1 MANRKITCK
10 NTECKHYKSGD
21 ICDTSI
27 TIGRS
32 GKCESFEKGFIYYF
46 QIVWRSLHRKNYV
59 DEIEIMNNPDL
70 KIGLFYVIEC
80 FDLGFST
87 LKWGSSRIYMLKDGT
102 DGKAL
107 KAEEIVDRE
116 MDDDKFRKFYDDFE
130 NGILPDAIL
139 KKNDGKA
146 LKLELKEYGW
156 LSPAGDFTPS
166 PFGHHEESAEAICAK
181 YDWTDDYWKWDE
193 LQNNANN
200 SLTLRRDY
208 LQMVKGYCLIHN
220 PSGDG
225 GYIVSYK
232 MPLTEKQK
240 DFLFKYFMDMGDTLT
255 AEESPARCGAFLFLT
270 NVFKK
275 ASIFL

>member
-1 MANRKITCK
+1 MPNRKIKCK
-10 NTECKHYKSGD
+10 NTECRHYKSGD

-46 QIVWRSLHRKNYV
+46 QIVWRSLLRKNYV

-80 FDLGFST
+80 FDLCLST
-87 LKWGSSRIYMLKDGT
+87 IKWGSCRMYMLQDRT
-102 DGKAL
+102 EGKAL
-107 KAEEIVDRE
+107 TTKEIVARE
-116 MDDDKFRKFYDDFE
+116 MVSDKFRKYDEDFE
-130 NGILPDAIL
+130 NGILPEESL
-139 KKNDGKA
+139 EKNDGKA
-146 LKLELKEYGW
+146 LKQELKEYGW

-181 YDWTDDYWKWDE
+181 YGWTDDYWKWDE
-193 LQNNANN
+193 LQEANN
-200 SLTLRRDY
+200 SLALRRDY

-220 PSGDG
+220 PCGDG
-225 GYIVSYK
+225 GYIISHK

-240 DFLFKYFMDMGDTLT
+240 DFLFKYFMDMGDTFT
-255 AEESPARCGAFLFLT
+255 AEEFV
-270 NVFKK
+270 N
-275 ASIFL
+275 